1 MMNRQ
6 ARSTSFLD
14 KRSDSDPWLDQDR
27 FQISIS
33 LGAPEANLQFIRSE
47 LTKRPAKIEDLVIKQ
62 QEIFKVSRP
71 ELIRP
76 KLEPSTPRKC
86 SSLST
91 NDGDSYHDSSELL
104 PEPELKEDVDT
115 ESQKVTDKKRV
126 NWSALNMYFFI
137 FVVYNY
143 KHVSKKESSPKSK
156 SQKRKH
162 RQDFK
167 FYDELLVYMELKS
180 SEIRELYDPWF
191 DCREGKDEASL
202 NPHNLKWELR
212 NPTHDQT
219 TDDLE
224 LQNFIKK
231 KKEVLYTRFDKRE
244 DECLILAE
252 QAATARELG
261 YLSFEDPDVV
271 QCVPPEVED
280 VLQRF
285 LEHECGSRFKRHLP
299 MLDARS
305 IWDPEYDLRSKLSQ
319 ASNILIKTYQES
331 MKVEQLLQDL
341 ESAGFRPNGS
351 RGLFHLKP
359 ASSARQQDG
368 LLVVK
373 VEDTSNP
380 TPTPAASNE
389 KVRCFIEDCNKIMN
403 CSSMEMSK
411 LEYLR
416 KKVVDG
422 FYALDSRQDQVDV
435 LDSFQRFSE
444 RSIFLC
450 QNELTLA
457 NFFVMFVR
465 MGEITNNKHIN
476 PVLQSH

>member
-1 MMNRQ
+1 ML
-6 ARSTSFLD
+6 SKSY
-14 KRSDSDPWLDQDR
+14 
-27 FQISIS
+27 
-33 LGAPEANLQFIRSE
+33 RSE
-47 LTKRPAKIEDLVIKQ
+47 AKIESSCCEGIRLTSVANKNPRRIQSQKSKNFGNETDASDQENKFTHKQGIRGQDLQVEECFLSRKSSSS
-62 QEIFKVSRP
+62 KVSQNSFQIRSGSISPRP
-71 ELIRP
+71 ENFFPRTLAVDVTEQFNKYYIFFACLNQTFDRSFKHWKSPVDEEFYP
-76 KLEPSTPRKC
+76 KLAIYFLRK
-86 SSLST
+86 SLELRKLTDSPEEIRLLQKHGLD
-91 NDGDSYHDSSELL
+91 DGYSDDPLPPADSAQQLKAWAQKNKRWIDKRAIKLHSFVNKKKQGPVEVDSYKQYIYYLIENEQIELSLPDSVTEPTPNEETIIERALASHPDNCMFRDCL
-104 PEPELKEDVDT
+104 PDVPLPFMRKRSLKEVEHPNT
-115 ESQKVTDKKRV
+115 CRV
-126 NWSALNMYFFI
+126 
-137 FVVYNY
+137 
-143 KHVSKKESSPKSK
+143 
-156 SQKRKH
+156 
-162 RQDFK
+162 
-167 FYDELLVYMELKS
+167 
-180 SEIRELYDPWF
+180 
-191 DCREGKDEASL
+191 
-202 NPHNLKWELR
+202 
-212 NPTHDQT
+212 
-219 TDDLE
+219 
-224 LQNFIKK
+224 
-231 KKEVLYTRFDKRE
+231 
-244 DECLILAE
+244 
-252 QAATARELG
+252 
-261 YLSFEDPDVV
+261 DPD
-271 QCVPPEVED
+271 
-280 VLQRF
+280 
-285 LEHECGSRFKRHLP
+285 
-299 MLDARS
+299 
-305 IWDPEYDLRSKLSQ
+305 YDWRGKLKL